1 MSNSLITLFC
11 GAGGLDLGF
20 HMTKNVDLIMAN
32 EILEAPANSYSK
44 NMDLPLVTMEEFS
57 GDKSAVVRGD
67 VQKFN
72 FETVENINTD
82 IVVGGPP
89 CQDFSVLRGKNKR
102 QGIEVTRGKLYS
114 HFVRALVHIQPKVFV
129 FENVPGLLT
138 ANEGEAYKVIYDDF
152 QEMSLRWKEVKKLVH
167 NGSNNKV
174 EGYEII
180 FSSIINMTHLG
191 VPQSRRRLII
201 IGIRKDL
208 VNDVGELF
216 QLKTAVERILKGTKT
231 LFPKYPLTPI
241 EVLEGDTLDNL
252 QEDYGEIMKSY
263 GNIWGDLSNSPDA
276 LNWKK
281 TRWDNL
287 SFELFEDYESLNKIK
302 NFSDEEI
309 KKAMREHKEVLKMLG
324 YYKKPLEDV
333 NFPDDSNKLPNEQK
347 RVTERMRRIPPGAN
361 YQIVLGTQWQVRGLM
376 SGVYRRIHPI
386 IPSPTVIAY
395 GGGGTWGYHYRRER
409 AVMTNRERA
418 RLQTFPD
425 WYLFEGSR
433 QDVRAQIG
441 EAVPPRSSY
450 KIAQAVEE
458 AMKLLKN

>member
-32 EILEAPANSYSK
+32 EILEAPSTSYSK
-44 NMDLPLVTMEEFS
+44 NLKLPLVPMEEFS
-57 GDKSAVVRGD
+57 GEESAVVRGD
-67 VQKFN
+67 VQNFN
-72 FETVENINTD
+72 FEVVENKDTD

-102 QGIEVTRGKLYS
+102 QGIKVTRGKLYS

-129 FENVPGLLT
+129 FENVPGLIT
-138 ANEGEAYKVIYDDF
+138 ANEGEAYKVISDDF
-152 QEMSLRWKEVKKLVH
+152 QEMSLRWKEVKKLVE

-180 FSSIINMTHLG
+180 FSSIVNMTNLG

-208 VNDVGELF
+208 VHDVGEIF
-216 QLKTAVERILKGTKT
+216 QLKTAVEKILKGTDSS
-231 LFPKYPLTPI
+231 FPKYPLTPI
-241 EVLEGDTLDNL
+241 EVLEGKTLDNL
-252 QEDYGEIMKSY
+252 GEDYKEIMKSY
-263 GNIWGDLSNSPDA
+263 DNIWSDLTNSPDA
-276 LNWKK
+276 LKWKN
-281 TRWDNL
+281 TRWNKL
-287 SFELFEDYESLNKIK
+287 SFDIFEDYKSLNKIK
-302 NFSDEEI
+302 NFSDEGLE
-309 KKAMREHKEVLKMLG
+309 KAMQEHKEVLKMLG
-324 YYKKPLEDV
+324 YYNKPLEGV
-333 NFPDDSNKLPNEQK
+333 NYLDDSNMRPNEQE
-347 RVTERMRRIPPGAN
+347 RVTERMKRIPPGGN
-361 YQIVLGTQWQVRGLM
+361 YQIVLETKWQVRGLM

>member
-1 MSNSLITLFC
+1 MNNSLITLFC

-20 HMTKNVDLIMAN
+20 HMTNNVDLIMAN
-32 EILEAPANSYSK
+32 ELLEAPSNSYSK
-44 NMDLPLVTMEEFS
+44 NLKLPLVPMEEFS
-57 GDKSAVVRGD
+57 GEESAVVRGD
-67 VQKFN
+67 IQKFN
-72 FETVENINTD
+72 FEVIENKNTD

-102 QGIEVTRGKLYS
+102 QGIKVTRGKLYS
-114 HFVRALVHIQPKVFV
+114 HFVRALVHIQPKIFV

-138 ANEGEAYKVIYDDF
+138 ANEGEAYKVISNDF
-152 QEMSLRWKEVKKLVH
+152 QEMSLGWKEVQKLVE
-167 NGSNNKV
+167 NGSNKKF

-180 FSSIINMTHLG
+180 FSSIVKMTNLG

-208 VNDVGELF
+208 VHDVGELF
-216 QLKTAVERILKGTKT
+216 QLKYAVEKILKGADSS
-231 LFPKYPLTPI
+231 FPTYPLTPI
-241 EVLEGDTLDNL
+241 EVLEGKTLDNL
-252 QEDYGEIMKSY
+252 AEDYKEIMKSY
-263 GNIWGDLSNSPDA
+263 DNIWSDLNNSPDA
-276 LNWKK
+276 LKWKN
-281 TRWDNL
+281 TRWNKI
-287 SFELFEDYESLNKIK
+287 SFDIFGDYKSLNKIK
-302 NFSDEEI
+302 NFSDEGLEN
-309 KKAMREHKEVLKMLG
+309 AMQEHKKVLKMLG
-324 YYKKPLEDV
+324 YYAKPLEGA
-333 NFPDDSNKLPNEQK
+333 NFPDDSNMLPNEQK
-347 RVTERMRRIPPGAN
+347 RVTERMKRIPPGAN
-361 YQIVLGTQWQVRGLM
+361 YQIVLGTEWQVKGLM